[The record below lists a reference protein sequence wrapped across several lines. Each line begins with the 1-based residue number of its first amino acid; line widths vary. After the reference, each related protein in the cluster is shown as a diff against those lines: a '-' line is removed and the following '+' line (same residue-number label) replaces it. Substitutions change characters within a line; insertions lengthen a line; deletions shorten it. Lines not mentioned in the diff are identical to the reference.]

1 MTILTILYILIF
13 VIFALIAYAILQ
25 IKLFGM
31 NIKDFWSFIQAN
43 QILDKLY
50 SFAKHY
56 ENMSTQQQI
65 IYLTEAEKVFN
76 AFEKV
81 PGTLWEEEYAKYNEV
96 LLKYKD
102 IKMLRWASSH

>member
-1 MTILTILYILIF
+1 MAILVILYLLVFAIF
-13 VIFALIAYAILQ
+13 GLAAYAVLQ

-50 SFAKHY
+50 NFAKYY
-56 ENMSTQQQI
+56 EKMSTQQQI
-65 IYLTEAEKVFN
+65 IYLVEAEKVFS

-81 PGTLWEEEYAKYNEV
+81 PNSLWEDDYEKYNKV
-96 LLKYKD
+96 LEKYKD
-102 IKMLRWASSH
+102 IKLLRWVSN